1 MATLTTDQFIEAFSA
16 KLIEEGQR
24 VLRLNDPQVRDSLFH
39 VYELLNREIENTRK
53 EAVDDQSWR
62 RSLVNIRNVFQPSPI
77 GSFDKFESL
86 MRAKQAYLTEH
97 PNPYYQDIV
106 FRLPAAAATS
116 IMRSLDAPIRDI
128 VERTVDRYLNREPV
142 TS

>member
-24 VLRLNDPQVRDSLFH
+24 VLRLNDPQVRDSLLH
-39 VYELLNREIENTRK
+39 VYELLDHEIEVASK
-53 EAVDDQSWR
+53 AADPSWR

-77 GSFDKFESL
+77 GSFDKFESI
-86 MRAKQAYLTEH
+86 MRAKQSYLTEH

-106 FRLPAAAATS
+106 FRLPAAAAVS
-116 IMRSLDAPIRDI
+116 IIQSLEGPVRDI
-128 VERTVDRYLNREPV
+128 VRRTVDRYLNREPV